1 VVPSRHGGSAVEA
14 LLEFGILGPL
24 EVRRNGR
31 VVPLHGRKQR
41 ALLALLLLRANEVVS
56 RERLIDEL
64 WSDEPPETATNTLQ
78 VHVSQLR
85 KALAGDGVDAAAT
98 LATRPPGYVLSVLP
112 GHVDADRFERRVA
125 AAADARRQGEID
137 AASALLTEAL
147 ATWRGAA
154 LADLASE
161 PFARPEVARLEELR
175 LAALE
180 DRIDCELELG
190 HHAEVVGEIE
200 ALVEQHPL
208 RERLRLQLMLALY
221 RSDRQADAL
230 AAYQDARTKL
240 SHELGLAPSQALSEL
255 QRSILRQ
262 DETIAATRPP
272 AARQKR
278 FSLPDSLTPLVGRAD
293 EIEAV
298 VELVRREQVRLVTLT
313 GLGGIGKTRL
323 AVEAARQLAR
333 DFSDGVAY
341 VPLATVSD
349 PGLLAARTAQALGVG
364 EAGGPPEEALEEYLR
379 PRRMLLLVDNFEQLV
394 MAADLFSRLLSSAAG
409 LKVLVT
415 SRAPLRLA
423 AEREY
428 ALSPLP
434 VADSVALFTER
445 AQAVNPDF
453 ALSGPTADVVAEL
466 CERLEG
472 LPLAIELAAAR
483 TRLLT
488 PAAML
493 DRLDRR
499 LDLLAAGPRDVPG
512 RHRALRLTLDWSF
525 ELLTPPQQRVFARL
539 GVFVGGCALDAAEA
553 VCAVGDVSVLD
564 DLSHVVEESLVGH
577 AGESRFAMLE
587 TVREYAVERLRAL
600 GEEDDAR
607 ALHSR
612 YFLGVA
618 EDAHRALGGPQQAEW
633 LGRLELEHDNL
644 RAAETYARER
654 GDAQTS
660 LRLCASLW
668 RFWQIHGHLEEG
680 RRALE
685 NALASDPG
693 SDPLLRARALN
704 GAGVLAG
711 EQGEFEA
718 AASFFEP
725 ALELVRGIGDHERTA
740 NVLVNLGNLALF
752 DHDFERA
759 RRLYEDSIEHAALSG
774 SLGVEAIARENLGLV
789 ALDQGDL
796 AHAVELLEESTTLAA
811 EAGDDRGR
819 SSSTRAL
826 AAALLESGET
836 ERAGDRL
843 REGLDLARRLG
854 EVNGIAYCL
863 DTFAGLAAAAGEA
876 ERAAQLFGAADAV
889 RSSIGAL
896 RPPDQQPLYERWVAS
911 TLMQLE
917 TAVYAACYESGRALS
932 LGDACE
938 LALAPP
944 GISIRMTN
952 TSD

>member
-1 VVPSRHGGSAVEA
+1 M
-14 LLEFGILGPL
+14 LGPL

-31 VVPLHGRKQR
+31 VVPLHGHKQR
-41 ALLALLLLRANEVVS
+41 ALLALLLLGANEVVS

-64 WSDEPPETATNTLQ
+64 WSDQPPETATNTLQ

-85 KALAGDGVDAAAT
+85 KALAGDGVDAAAA
-98 LATRPPGYVLSVLP
+98 LATRPPGYVLFVLP
-112 GHVDADRFERRVA
+112 DHVDADRFKRQVA
-125 AAADARRQGEID
+125 AAAGARRKGEID

-147 ATWRGAA
+147 GAWRGPA

-161 PFARPEVARLEELR
+161 PFARPEIARLEELR

-230 AAYQDARTKL
+230 GAYHDARTKL
-240 SHELGLAPSQALSEL
+240 NDELGIAPSQALSEL

-262 DETIAATRPP
+262 DETIAVTRPSV
-272 AARQKR
+272 ARPRKV
-278 FSLPDSLTPLVGRAD
+278 SLPDSVTPLVGRTG
-293 EIEAV
+293 EIGAV
-298 VELVRREQVRLVTLT
+298 VELVRLDHVRLVTLT

-323 AVEAARQLAR
+323 AAEAARLLAP
-333 DFSDGVAY
+333 DFPDGVAY
-341 VPLATVSD
+341 VPLATISD
-349 PGLLAARTAQALGVG
+349 PGLLSATMAQTLGVG
-364 EAGGPPEEALEEYLR
+364 EWGGPPEEALEEYLR
-379 PRRMLLLVDNFEQLV
+379 PLRMLLLADNFEQLV
-394 MAADLFSRLLSSAAG
+394 TAADLISRLLSSAPG

-423 AEREY
+423 AEHEY

-434 VADSVALFTER
+434 VADSIALFAER
-445 AQAVNPDF
+445 AQAVSPDF
-453 ALSGPTADVVAEL
+453 SLSGPTAGAVGEL

-483 TRLLT
+483 TRLLS

-493 DRLDRR
+493 NRLDRR

-525 ELLTPPQQRVFARL
+525 ELLTPAQQRVFARL
-539 GVFVGGCALDAAEA
+539 AVFVGGCALDAAAA
-553 VCAVGDVSVLD
+553 VCGVGDASVLD
-564 DLSHVVEESLVGH
+564 DLSPVVEESLVRQV
-577 AGESRFAMLE
+577 GESRFAMLE
-587 TVREYAVERLRAL
+587 TVREYAAERLRAL
-600 GEEDDAR
+600 GEDDDAR
-607 ALHSR
+607 AVHSR
-612 YFLGVA
+612 YFLGLA
-618 EDAHRALGGPQQAEW
+618 EDAHQALGGPQQAEW

-644 RAAETYARER
+644 RAAQTYARER
-654 GDAQTS
+654 GDSETS

-693 SDPLLRARALN
+693 GDSLLRARALN

-711 EQGEFEA
+711 EQGDFEA
-718 AASFFEP
+718 AASFFET
-725 ALELVRGIGDHERTA
+725 ALELVRGLGDHERTA

-752 DHDFERA
+752 DRDFERA
-759 RRLYEDSIEHAALSG
+759 RRLYEDSIEHAALGG
-774 SLGVEAIARENLGLV
+774 SSGVEAIARENLGLV

-796 AHAVELLEESTTLAA
+796 DHAVELLEESTKLAA

-826 AAALLESGET
+826 AAALLEGGET
-836 ERAGDRL
+836 ERARDHLG
-843 REGLDLARRLG
+843 EGLDLARRLG
-854 EVNGIAYCL
+854 ELNGIAYCL
-863 DTFAGLAAAAGEA
+863 DTFAGLAAAARDA

-911 TLMQLE
+911 TLTQLE

-932 LGDACE
+932 LDDACE
-938 LALAPP
+938 LALALP
-944 GISIRMTN
+944 GIGIRMTN

>member
-1 VVPSRHGGSAVEA
+1 VYRRAAEDLVVEA

-41 ALLALLLLRANEVVS
+41 ALLALLLLRANEVVA

-64 WSDEPPETATNTLQ
+64 WSDQPPETATNTLQ

-85 KALAGDGVDAAAT
+85 KALAGDGVDASAT
-98 LATRPPGYVLSVLP
+98 LATRPPGYVLSVAP
-112 GHVDADRFERRVA
+112 EQIDAHRFEQQVA
-125 AAADARRQGEID
+125 AAADARRRGETD
-137 AASALLTEAL
+137 VASTLYTEAL
-147 ATWRGAA
+147 AAWRGPA

-161 PFARPEVARLEELR
+161 AFAGPDVARLEELR
-175 LAALE
+175 LAAIE
-180 DRIDCELELG
+180 ERIECELERG

-221 RSDRQADAL
+221 RSGRQADAL
-230 AAYQDARTKL
+230 AAYLAARTKL
-240 SHELGLAPSQALSEL
+240 DEELGIAPSQALTEL

-262 DETIAATRPP
+262 DETIALPGAGP
-272 AARQKR
+272 RQL
-278 FSLPDSLTPLVGRAD
+278 SLPDSVTPLVGRAA

-298 VELVRREQVRLVTLT
+298 VELVRRDDVRLLTLT

-323 AVEAARQLAR
+323 AVEAARVLAPE
-333 DFSDGVAY
+333 FSDGAAY
-341 VPLATVSD
+341 VPLATISD
-349 PGLLAARTAQALGVG
+349 PGLLAATMAQALGVG
-364 EAGGPPEEALEEYLR
+364 EAGGPPEDALEEYLR
-379 PRRMLLLVDNFEQLV
+379 SRRMLLLADNFEQLV
-394 MAADLFSRLLSSAAG
+394 TAADLFSRLLGAASG
-409 LKVLVT
+409 VKLIVT
-415 SRAPLRLA
+415 SRAALRLA
-423 AEREY
+423 AEHEY
-428 ALSPLP
+428 AVAPLP
-434 VADSVALFTER
+434 VADSVALFGER
-445 AQAVNPDF
+445 AQAVNADF
-453 ALSGPTADVVAEL
+453 SLAGPTSESVAEL

-525 ELLTPPQQRVFARL
+525 ELLTPAQQRVFARL
-539 GVFVGGCALDAAEA
+539 AVFVGGCALDAAES
-553 VCAVGDVSVLD
+553 VCAADGGSALD
-564 DLSHVVEESLVGH
+564 DLSAVVEGSLVRR

-587 TVREYAVERLRAL
+587 TVREYAVERLREL
-600 GEEDDAR
+600 GEEDEAR
-607 ALHSR
+607 VLHSR
-612 YFLGVA
+612 YFLGLA
-618 EDAHRALGGPQQAEW
+618 EDAHRALEGSEQAEW
-633 LGRLELEHDNL
+633 LARLEREHDNL
-644 RAAETYARER
+644 RAAQAYARER
-654 GDAQTS
+654 GDAETN

-668 RFWQIHGHLEEG
+668 RFWQIHGHLDEG
-680 RRALE
+680 RRTLE
-685 NALASDPG
+685 SALASDLG
-693 SDPLLRARALN
+693 ADPLLRARALN

-711 EQGEFEA
+711 EQGDFEA

-725 ALELVRGIGDHERTA
+725 ALELVRGLGQHERTA

-752 DHDFERA
+752 DQEFERA
-759 RRLYEDSIEHAALSG
+759 RRLYEESIEYAGLSG
-774 SLGVEAIARENLGLV
+774 SSGVEAIARENLGLV

-796 AHAVELLEESTTLAA
+796 DQAVELLEESARLAA
-811 EAGDDRGR
+811 RAGDDRGR
-819 SSSTRAL
+819 SASTRAL
-826 AAALLESGET
+826 AAALLERGEL
-836 ERAGDRL
+836 ERARDRL

-854 EVNGIAYCL
+854 ELNGIAYCL
-863 DTFAGLAAAAGEA
+863 DTFAGLAAAGGDA
-876 ERAAQLFGAADAV
+876 ERAAQLFGAADLV

-911 TLMQLE
+911 TLTQLD

-932 LGDACE
+932 LDDACE
-938 LALAPP
+938 LALASP
-944 GISIRMTN
+944 GIEIRTAN